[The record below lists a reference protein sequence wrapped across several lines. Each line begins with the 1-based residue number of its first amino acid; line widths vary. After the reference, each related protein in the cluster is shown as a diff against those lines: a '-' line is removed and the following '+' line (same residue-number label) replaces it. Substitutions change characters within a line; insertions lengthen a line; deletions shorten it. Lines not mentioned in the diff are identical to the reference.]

1 MTSPVDLR
9 PIYEKR
15 RKKTS
20 VLYVFFFIMSR
31 KKKGKTCGLLSE
43 NPAAARSPG
52 GVDVNTRAVRTFTK
66 RVGTIAEVRN
76 VKVSLFLVI
85 YYIFSVCGGR
95 K

>member
-1 MTSPVDLR
+1 MKKE
-9 PIYEKR
+9 EK
-15 RKKTS
+15 KLAYYMFS
-20 VLYVFFFIMSR
+20 FSLCQE